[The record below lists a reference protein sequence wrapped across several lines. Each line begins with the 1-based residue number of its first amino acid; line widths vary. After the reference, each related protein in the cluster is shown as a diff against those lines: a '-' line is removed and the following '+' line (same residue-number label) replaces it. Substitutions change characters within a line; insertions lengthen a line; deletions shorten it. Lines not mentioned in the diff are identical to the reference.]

1 MSGDRWFHEGLTIC
15 PIRSGMCAISS
26 FGAPGALVMRLGQLP
41 SATPSPFRSGIGPAA
56 SAATRQ
62 PSASG
67 GEAAEP
73 AAPTPTV
80 VIASRTTAE
89 SARAKLDADYAKA
102 EVEGTRVVADI
113 ANGGRFL
120 NVSGLDDEELAA
132 VARGKSF
139 TDDESLTARAELAG
153 RMWATLEPFGDDP
166 RAISSAV
173 KAIYPTLSPAVRDA
187 LGWTPAMLAMGDRII
202 SGSGGSPQSDETESL
217 FEKLLKANRAPGGLK
232 FDINLIARQGGSV
245 DRTA

>member
-1 MSGDRWFHEGLTIC
+1 MS
-15 PIRSGMCAISS
+15 AISP
-26 FGAPGALVMRLGQLP
+26 FGVSNALAMRLGPLP
-41 SATPSPFRSGIGPAA
+41 SVAPSPFRPGIGAA
-56 SAATRQ
+56 ESGATR
-62 PSASG
+62 PPFATS
-67 GEAAEP
+67 GEAAVR
-73 AAPTPTV
+73 AAPPPTV
-80 VIASRTTAE
+80 AIASRTAAE
-89 SARAKLDADYAKA
+89 SAREKLDADYAKA

-120 NVSGLDDEELAA
+120 DVSGLDDEELAM
-132 VARGKSF
+132 VAKGKGF
-139 TDDESLTARAELAG
+139 TDDESLTAKAELAG
-153 RMWATLEPFGDDP
+153 RMWATLEPFGDNP

-173 KAIYPTLSPAVRDA
+173 TSIYPALSPAVRDA

-217 FEKLLKANRAPGGLK
+217 FEKLVKANRAPGGLK